1 MPPVSGYSVVTLAAA
16 AGASKIMNLDEEK
29 TAHAIS
35 IAGCMC
41 PPNLFRK
48 FTDTSP
54 VRMTKYGPTGWGA
67 QAGVTSA
74 LLADMGYTGDTDLFE
89 GEYGFWRFTGKDNW
103 RTEELPPDLGKKWL
117 GHHLKY
123 KLYPCGGVLSG
134 VLDRF
139 IEIVHENDFSPS
151 DIEEIVAQPLAIV
164 QNKLWQE
171 NKLETADDY
180 AFDLLYL
187 LACAAHRINP
197 VRWQD
202 LEVRQDPGIKEFMER
217 IAFRMVID
225 EKDSYKARLSDP
237 RTFQMRIEVTA
248 KGKTFKEK
256 IPFVKG
262 SWEPEEF
269 RMTDDALI
277 KKFTDNAQRVLPL
290 KKVDQFVQK
299 MFELETIEN
308 ISQLMEIVAP

>member
-1 MPPVSGYSVVTLAAA
+1 
-16 AGASKIMNLDEEK
+16 
-29 TAHAIS
+29 
-35 IAGCMC
+35 
-41 PPNLFRK
+41 
-48 FTDTSP
+48 
-54 VRMTKYGPTGWGA
+54 
-67 QAGVTSA
+67 
-74 LLADMGYTGDTDLFE
+74 
-89 GEYGFWRFTGKDNW
+89 
-103 RTEELPPDLGKKWL
+103 LGKKWL
-117 GHHLKY
+117 GHHIKY

-139 IEIVHENDFSPS
+139 IEIVHENDYRPS

-164 QNKLWQE
+164 QNRLWQE

-197 VRWQD
+197 CRWQD
-202 LEVRQDPGIKEFMER
+202 RDIRQDPGIKEFMDR

-225 EKDSYKARLSDP
+225 EKDSYQARLADP

-277 KKFTDNAQRVLPL
+277 RKFTDNAQRVLPL
-290 KKVDQFVQK
+290 KKVDQLARMV
-299 MFELETIEN
+299 FELESIEN
-308 ISQLMEIVAP
+308 ITQLMEIITP